1 MILRQK
7 VFAVAVSLLIIIGI
21 VELVRRRKLE
31 EKYSFLWL
39 VTGLALLLLTVKIDF
54 LFFLSRLIGAEV
66 PTNTLFIFGLIFLM
80 LLCLHFSLE
89 FSRMNQQIKN
99 LAQSLALLERQLAEE
114 KEHGTN

>member
-31 EKYSFLWL
+31 EEYSFLWL
-39 VTGLALLLLTVKIDF
+39 VTGLALLLLTIRID
-54 LFFLSRLIGAEV
+54 LLVFLSRLVGAEV

-80 LLCLHFSLE
+80 LLCLHFSLK

-99 LAQSLALLERQLAEE
+99 LAQSLALLERKLVEE
-114 KEHGTN
+114 RQRRTG